1 MKIKV
6 KMNPASV
13 ILAERNLQKGGP
25 GQRFAVSEV
34 RRVTDPYVPFL
45 EGDLKDS
52 AIENTYTIKYITP
65 YARRQYYENKGK
77 GLRGKEWDKRAWADH
92 GHEVIVSVAKF
103 VGGKPV

>member
-6 KMNPASV
+6 KMNPTSV

-52 AIENTYTIKYITP
+52 AI
-65 YARRQYYENKGK
+65 
-77 GLRGKEWDKRAWADH
+77 
-92 GHEVIVSVAKF
+92 
-103 VGGKPV
+103 

>member
-13 ILAERNLQKGGP
+13 IIAERNLQKGGP

-34 RRVTDPYVPFL
+34 RRVTDLYVPFL

-52 AIENTYTIKYITP
+52 AIETTYTIKYITP